1 MRPALDAA
9 RGARSTAVL
18 GPTVEKFRPAG
29 DGQRRPRSRTMM
41 SMTTA
46 SATPLS
52 RIILVGER
60 ARLGSG
66 QDAPAI
72 RRYRLARLHVN
83 DRRRA
88 PVVFAH
94 LRRSY
99 D

>member
-1 MRPALDAA
+1 
-9 RGARSTAVL
+9 
-18 GPTVEKFRPAG
+18 
-29 DGQRRPRSRTMM
+29 MM

-46 SATPLS
+46 PATPLS

-60 ARLGSG
+60 GRLGSG

-83 DRRRA
+83 DRPSGAERYE
-88 PVVFAH
+88 H

>member
-1 MRPALDAA
+1 
-9 RGARSTAVL
+9 
-18 GPTVEKFRPAG
+18 
-29 DGQRRPRSRTMM
+29 MM

-52 RIILVGER
+52 RIILVTGR
-60 ARLGSG
+60 SRLGSG

-83 DRRRA
+83 DRETDPPTSDRH
-88 PVVFAH
+88 AH

>member
-1 MRPALDAA
+1 M
-9 RGARSTAVL
+9 V
-18 GPTVEKFRPAG
+18 
-29 DGQRRPRSRTMM
+29 

-46 SATPLS
+46 TVSPLS

-60 ARLGSG
+60 KRLGSG

-83 DRRRA
+83 DRPSGAGRYE
-88 PVVFAH
+88 H
-94 LRRSY
+94 LRRSH

>member
-1 MRPALDAA
+1 
-9 RGARSTAVL
+9 
-18 GPTVEKFRPAG
+18 
-29 DGQRRPRSRTMM
+29 MM

-46 SATPLS
+46 TATPLS
-52 RIILVGER
+52 RLILVAEER
-60 ARLGSG
+60 KRLGSG

-83 DRRRA
+83 DPNGTRPTRA
-88 PVVFAH
+88 GRYEH

>member
-1 MRPALDAA
+1 
-9 RGARSTAVL
+9 
-18 GPTVEKFRPAG
+18 
-29 DGQRRPRSRTMM
+29 MM

-46 SATPLS
+46 TATPLS

-60 ARLGSG
+60 ERLGSG

-83 DRRRA
+83 DPIAADSSRA
-88 PVVFAH
+88 DRYEH

>member
-1 MRPALDAA
+1 ML
-9 RGARSTAVL
+9 
-18 GPTVEKFRPAG
+18 
-29 DGQRRPRSRTMM
+29 
-41 SMTTA
+41 SMTNATA
-46 SATPLS
+46 SPLS

-60 ARLGSG
+60 GRLGSG

-83 DRRRA
+83 DRPSGA
-88 PVVFAH
+88 GNYAH

>member
-1 MRPALDAA
+1 
-9 RGARSTAVL
+9 
-18 GPTVEKFRPAG
+18 
-29 DGQRRPRSRTMM
+29 MM

-46 SATPLS
+46 PASPLS

-60 ARLGSG
+60 GRLGSG

-83 DRRRA
+83 DRPSGSASRYE
-88 PVVFAH
+88 H

>member
-1 MRPALDAA
+1 MVP
-9 RGARSTAVL
+9 
-18 GPTVEKFRPAG
+18 
-29 DGQRRPRSRTMM
+29 
-41 SMTTA
+41 MTTA
-46 SATPLS
+46 TALS

-60 ARLGSG
+60 SRLGSG

-83 DRRRA
+83 DPIGTHPARA
-88 PVVFAH
+88 DRFAH

>member
-1 MRPALDAA
+1 
-9 RGARSTAVL
+9 
-18 GPTVEKFRPAG
+18 
-29 DGQRRPRSRTMM
+29 MM
-41 SMTTA
+41 PMTTA
-46 SATPLS
+46 TATPLS

-60 ARLGSG
+60 ERLGSG

-83 DRRRA
+83 DRPSGADRY
-88 PVVFAH
+88 AH

>member
-1 MRPALDAA
+1 
-9 RGARSTAVL
+9 
-18 GPTVEKFRPAG
+18 
-29 DGQRRPRSRTMM
+29 MM

-46 SATPLS
+46 SANSLS

-60 ARLGSG
+60 SRLGSG

-83 DRRRA
+83 GRSSGVGRY
-88 PVVFAH
+88 AH

>member
-1 MRPALDAA
+1 ML
-9 RGARSTAVL
+9 
-18 GPTVEKFRPAG
+18 
-29 DGQRRPRSRTMM
+29 

-46 SATPLS
+46 PASPLS
-52 RIILVGER
+52 RILLVGER
-60 ARLGSG
+60 GRLGSG

-83 DRRRA
+83 DRSSGTGRH
-88 PVVFAH
+88 AH

>member
-1 MRPALDAA
+1 VP
-9 RGARSTAVL
+9 
-18 GPTVEKFRPAG
+18 
-29 DGQRRPRSRTMM
+29 
-41 SMTTA
+41 MTTA
-46 SATPLS
+46 TASSLS

-60 ARLGSG
+60 SRLGSG

-83 DRRRA
+83 DPIGTPSARA
-88 PVVFAH
+88 ARFEH

>member
-1 MRPALDAA
+1 
-9 RGARSTAVL
+9 
-18 GPTVEKFRPAG
+18 
-29 DGQRRPRSRTMM
+29 MM

-46 SATPLS
+46 SATLLS

-60 ARLGSG
+60 SRLGSG

-83 DRRRA
+83 DRPSGA
-88 PVVFAH
+88 GSYAH

>member
-1 MRPALDAA
+1 ML
-9 RGARSTAVL
+9 
-18 GPTVEKFRPAG
+18 
-29 DGQRRPRSRTMM
+29 M

-46 SATPLS
+46 TATPLS

-60 ARLGSG
+60 ERLGSG

-83 DRRRA
+83 DRPSGAERYE
-88 PVVFAH
+88 H

>member
-1 MRPALDAA
+1 M
-9 RGARSTAVL
+9 T
-18 GPTVEKFRPAG
+18 
-29 DGQRRPRSRTMM
+29 

-46 SATPLS
+46 IATPLS

-60 ARLGSG
+60 SRLGSG

-83 DRRRA
+83 DPIGTHPARA
-88 PVVFAH
+88 ARFEH